1 MIIYIFYELNVLIIQ
16 LLIVNGELLY
26 FIQQQQQMSFHER
39 KTCSSS
45 TIIQRNNTKFPLPL
59 HRRILCDTR
68 FRAVP
73 FSIHPNKTKTYN
85 FNEEKNKKC
94 QTDQTLIIIFYYYIN
109 VCVYC
114 RDSRRED
121 VIPHA
126 HCTVSSKCVR
136 IHANKLIFSS
146 SDSAHPT
153 TATQHTHTHTKHYD
167 WIRSLFCICLSL
179 SLWMIYSMMLLTW
192 QEAKSRRSIQTHK
205 HTTATR
211 TTTNTHSMII
221 NETWQ
226 NKQHEQTKKTDNRE
240 I

>member
-16 LLIVNGELLY
+16 LLIVNGVVNY
-26 FIQQQQQMSFHER
+26 CISFRQQMSFHER

-85 FNEEKNKKC
+85 FNEEKNKNKKC
-94 QTDQTLIIIFYYYIN
+94 QTDQILIIIFYYYIN

-179 SLWMIYSMMLLTW
+179 SFCLNDIQYDVTHMTRGKKPQIHTNT
-192 QEAKSRRSIQTHK
+192 QTHDS
-205 HTTATR
+205 
-211 TTTNTHSMII
+211 N
-221 NETWQ
+221 
-226 NKQHEQTKKTDNRE
+226 
-240 I
+240 

>member
-1 MIIYIFYELNVLIIQ
+1 MCWLFNCWSSM
-16 LLIVNGELLY
+16 VNY
-26 FIQQQQQMSFHER
+26 CISSRQQMSFHER

-179 SLWMIYSMMLLTW
+179 FLSEWYTVWCYSHDKR
-192 QEAKSRRSIQTHK
+192 QKAADPYK
-205 HTTATR
+205 HTNTR
-211 TTTNTHSMII
+211 
-221 NETWQ
+221 Q
-226 NKQHEQTKKTDNRE
+226 QLEQQQTP
-240 I
+240 IQW

>member
-1 MIIYIFYELNVLIIQ
+1 MCWLFNCWSSMVDYCVSFR
-16 LLIVNGELLY
+16 
-26 FIQQQQQMSFHER
+26 QQMSFHER

-153 TATQHTHTHTKHYD
+153 TATQHTHTRNTTTGFAVYFA
-167 WIRSLFCICLSL
+167 SVSL
-179 SLWMIYSMMLLTW
+179 SFSLNDIQYDVTHMTRGKKPQIHTNT
-192 QEAKSRRSIQTHK
+192 QTHDS
-205 HTTATR
+205 
-211 TTTNTHSMII
+211 N
-221 NETWQ
+221 
-226 NKQHEQTKKTDNRE
+226 
-240 I
+240 